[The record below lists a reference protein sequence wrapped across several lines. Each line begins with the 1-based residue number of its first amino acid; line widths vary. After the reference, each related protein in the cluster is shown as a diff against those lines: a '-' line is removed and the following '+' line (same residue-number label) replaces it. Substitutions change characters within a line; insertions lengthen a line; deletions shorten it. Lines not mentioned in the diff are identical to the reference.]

1 MQRKPVANIRAAA
14 KALKL
19 SIPTV
24 TGALN
29 HLVRLGVVGE
39 VTGKRRDRFFTYSRY
54 FNIVSEGTEP
64 LHTRS

>member
-1 MQRKPVANIRAAA
+1 MQRKPIANIAATA

-24 TGALN
+24 TVALN
-29 HLVRLGVVGE
+29 HLVRIGIVEE
-39 VTGKRRDRFFTYSRY
+39 VTGKRRDRLFTYSRY

-64 LHTRS
+64 LRR

>member
-1 MQRKPVANIRAAA
+1 MQTKPVANIAAAA

-24 TGALN
+24 TVALN
-29 HLVRLGVVGE
+29 HLVRIGIVEE
-39 VTGKRRDRFFTYSRY
+39 VTGKRRDRIFTYSRY

-64 LHTRS
+64 LHR